1 MVPNTGEKANVNSSR
16 SLNAPRSLEIV
27 TDSESL
33 PSQIKIRDR
42 WKSVTGIQDIWR
54 IDDEW
59 WREEVISRMYYVCIL
74 KDEETVVVFQDLTTN
89 NWYRQFG

>member
-16 SLNAPRSLEIV
+16 SLNAPSPLEIV
-27 TDSESL
+27 IDSERL
-33 PSQIKIRDR
+33 PAKIKIRDR

-59 WREEVISRMYYVCIL
+59 WREEVISRMYYMCIL
-74 KDEETVVVFQDLTTN
+74 KDEEAVVVFQDLTTN